1 MPLWN
6 FAPGPAALPA
16 EVMRQA
22 REEFLDWNQG
32 GTSVMEVSHRSPA
45 FMRMAGEAEADLRAL
60 LAIPDDYAVLFMQG
74 GASAQFALVPLNLT
88 APGERVDYV
97 NTGHWSRKAI
107 EEAGRLCRVHVAAD
121 AGPACTS
128 VPQQA
133 ELALS
138 RDARYLHYTSNETIA
153 GVQFN
158 YVPDAH
164 GAALVADMSSDIL
177 SRPLAVSKF
186 GLIYA
191 GAQKNIGPA
200 GLVIVIVR
208 KELLGRARPET
219 PSVFDYRKVAAEGSM
234 LNTPPTFA
242 WYMAGLV
249 FKWLRREGGLA
260 AMEAL
265 NRAKAE
271 TLYGA
276 IDGSEGFYRN
286 AVTPTARSRMNVT
299 FTLRDPGL
307 DAAFLDAAAAAG
319 LESLKGHRVAGGM
332 RASLYNAMPLAG
344 VLALT
349 EFMRD
354 FARRRA

>member
-1 MPLWN
+1 V
-6 FAPGPAALPA
+6 LPA

-32 GTSVMEVSHRSPA
+32 GTSVMETSHRSKA
-45 FMRMAGEAEADLRAL
+45 FMRMAGDAEADLRAL
-60 LAIPDDYAVLFMQG
+60 LAIPDAYAVLFMQG

-107 EEAGRLCRVHVAAD
+107 EEAGRYCHVHLAAD
-121 AGPACTS
+121 AAPPGTS

-138 RDARYLHYTSNETIA
+138 PDARYLHYTSNETIG
-153 GVQFN
+153 GVQFD

-164 GAALVADMSSDIL
+164 GTPLVADMSSDIL
-177 SRPLAVSKF
+177 SRPLPVEKF

-200 GLVIVIVR
+200 GLVIVIVH
-208 KELLGRARPET
+208 KELLGRARSET

-249 FKWLRREGGLA
+249 FKWLRRQGGLA
-260 AMEAL
+260 AMGAL

-271 TLYGA
+271 ALYAA
-276 IDGSEGFYRN
+276 IDGSDGFYRN
-286 AVTPTARSRMNVT
+286 AIVPTSRSWMNVT
-299 FTLRDPGL
+299 FTLEDPGL
-307 DAAFLDAAAAAG
+307 DGAFLDAAAAAG
-319 LESLKGHRVAGGM
+319 LLNLKGHRVAGGM

-344 VLALT
+344 VLALG

-354 FARRRA
+354 FAERRR